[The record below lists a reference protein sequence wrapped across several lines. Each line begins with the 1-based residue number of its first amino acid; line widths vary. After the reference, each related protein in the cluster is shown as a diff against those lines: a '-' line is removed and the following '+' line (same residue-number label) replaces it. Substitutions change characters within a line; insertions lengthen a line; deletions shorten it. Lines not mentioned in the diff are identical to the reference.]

1 MKKIMTIILLL
12 FIICSSAFGSLEKA
26 RQHFNNPNVDR
37 KNEKITYELIM
48 GDYYFSAIPFAIKH
62 LVNAQKINPEFE
74 RALKSLIIKAGPE
87 IFFDV
92 PTEALLRH
100 ESPTLYFVLGL
111 KFFHEKN
118 YGQAI
123 KYLEKIPDDNYL
135 QPEVRLTKGAAY
147 SLLGNSD
154 AGYTEYKK
162 CYTHAENAVSATSND
177 KIKRYYAILKET
189 CLIHVARL
197 KFTSQEYDKSME
209 AYDEID
215 KTSYKWPY
223 VLLEKAWVKYKQ
235 NDYNRTLGLLVTYK
249 YPLLE
254 SYFMPESELLTA
266 LSYHKLCL
274 WEDAL
279 SVVDQY
285 YKIYKPRSE
294 ALASVLIKNKTSDS
308 YFFYLTHESTQML
321 EAKHPFIKSLIT
333 QIKKT
338 VKYNVEYGA
347 YKIAMKEAIL
357 LKKMHRDDF
366 IRMLIEDTDA
376 QINLKIKSL
385 NWYIKEYMYEFINK
399 INGLSFQLFKIRIDI
414 MSKKRDLIYKGTK
427 LIADRGRGDLQHVKR
442 TVDEQ
447 FWEFTGEFWADE
459 LGDYSFGLKSNCEE
473 VKQRT
478 FEDVKKEIL
487 EEEKGKMN
495 TEKKDEGSKGAKN
508 D

>member
-1 MKKIMTIILLL
+1 MKKIIIKLLL
-12 FIICSSAFGSLEKA
+12 IFIICFEAFGSLEKA
-26 RQHFNNPNVDR
+26 RQLYNDPKVER

-62 LVNAQKINPEFE
+62 IASTQKINPEFE
-74 RALKSLIIKAGPE
+74 KALKALVVKAGPE

-92 PTEALLRH
+92 STEVLVKH
-100 ESPTLYFVLGL
+100 DSPTLYFVLGL
-111 KFFHEKN
+111 RYFHEKN
-118 YGQAI
+118 YALAI
-123 KYLEKIPDDNYL
+123 KYLEKVPDNNYL

-162 CYTHAENAVSATSND
+162 CYNYAESAVSSSAND

-189 CLIHVARL
+189 CSIHVARL
-197 KFTSQEYDKSME
+197 KFTSQEYDKSIE

-223 VLLEKAWVKYKQ
+223 VLLEKAWVKFKQ
-235 NDYNRTLGLLVTYK
+235 KDYNRTLGLLVTYK

-294 ALASVLIKNKTSDS
+294 ALASVLIKNKTSDN

-347 YKIAMKEAIL
+347 YKIAMKEATL
-357 LKKMHRDDF
+357 LKKMNRDDF
-366 IRMLIEDTDA
+366 IRVLIEETDT
-376 QINLKIKSL
+376 QINSKIKSL

-414 MSKKRDLIYKGTK
+414 MSKKRDLIYKGTQ
-427 LIADRGRGDLQHVKR
+427 LISDRGRGDLKHVNR

-478 FEDVKKEIL
+478 FEDVKQEIL
-487 EEEKGKMN
+487 EEEKSQK
-495 TEKKDEGSKGAKN
+495 KKDDESSKGVKH